1 MRLYQYLKEMSD
13 AQALQ
18 VFGISP
24 DDIGNKT
31 LIKKR
36 YRELAK
42 TYHPDTIKKKD
53 MIGLRQYYQDD
64 RVEKPD
70 MMVQINLAYE
80 KIKKMKPKKATDQA
94 VKNLMKDLGSMFG
107 KAAKNMD
114 PKEYVKKTKGWY
126 A

>member
-1 MRLYQYLKEMSD
+1 MRLYNYLKEMSD
-13 AQALQ
+13 AEALQ
-18 VFGISP
+18 VFGLSP
-24 DDIGNKT
+24 DDIGNQT

-36 YRELAK
+36 YRNLAK
-42 TYHPDTIKKKD
+42 TYHPDKIQKKN

-64 RVEKPD
+64 KIEKKD

-80 KIKKMKPKKATDQA
+80 RIKKMKPGKVSDQA

-107 KAAKNMD
+107 KAAKGMSS
-114 PKEYVKKTKGWY
+114 KTYVRKPGWD

>member
-1 MRLYQYLKEMSD
+1 MRLYNYLKEMSD
-13 AQALQ
+13 AEALQ
-18 VFGISP
+18 VFGLSP
-24 DDIGNKT
+24 DDIGNQT

-36 YRELAK
+36 YRNLAK
-42 TYHPDTIKKKD
+42 TYHPDKIQQKN

-64 RVEKPD
+64 KIDKKD

-80 KIKKMKPKKATDQA
+80 KIKKMKPSEMTDQA

-107 KAAKNMD
+107 KAAKNMG
-114 PKEYVKKTKGWY
+114 PKSKTKGWY